1 MAEFSMPDFS
11 VPNLAG
17 TDLTF
22 PDLTSPD
29 PTRPDPP
36 LPDLL
41 APSIPAGLEQPPTD
55 EPSPALPDL
64 TDPLIPGELSLPDA
78 STPEYAE
85 TLLATIDVPMAD
97 PPGELAGAA
106 MELVHASPD
115 NQDLPAGLTYAKDYT
130 TQEEMTHRLR
140 HLATLILGLDG
151 KVPVNE
157 Q

>member
-22 PDLTSPD
+22 PDLTRPD

-41 APSIPAGLEQPPTD
+41 APPIPLELDRPPTD

-64 TDPLIPGELSLPDA
+64 TDPLIPGDLHMPDA
-78 STPEYAE
+78 STPEYVE
-85 TLLATIDVPMAD
+85 TLLPVIDVPMSDQPGKLAD
-97 PPGELAGAA
+97 AA
-106 MELVHASPD
+106 IELVHASPD
-115 NQDLPAGLTYAKDYT
+115 SQDLPAGLTYAKDYT

-151 KVPVNE
+151 KVPVSE

>member
-11 VPNLAG
+11 VPDLTS

-22 PDLTSPD
+22 PVPTFPD

-41 APSIPAGLEQPPTD
+41 TPAIPAELDRPPVN
-55 EPSPALPDL
+55 EPAPALPDL
-64 TDPLIPGELSLPDA
+64 TDPLIPGDLHMPDA
-78 STPEYAE
+78 SASEYTE
-85 TLLATIDVPMAD
+85 SLLATIDVPMSKL
-97 PPGELAGAA
+97 PGELADAA

-115 NQDLPAGLTYAKDYT
+115 SQNLPAGLTYAKDYT

-151 KVPVNE
+151 KVPVND

>member
-22 PDLTSPD
+22 PDLTFPD

-41 APSIPAGLEQPPTD
+41 APSIPAELDRPPVA

-64 TDPLIPGELSLPDA
+64 TDPLIPGDLHRPDA
-78 STPEYAE
+78 SAPEYGE
-85 TLLATIDVPMAD
+85 TLLPAIDVAMSD

-106 MELVHASPD
+106 MELVHSSPD
-115 NQDLPAGLTYAKDYT
+115 SQNLPAGLTYVKDYM

-151 KVPVNE
+151 KVTVSE